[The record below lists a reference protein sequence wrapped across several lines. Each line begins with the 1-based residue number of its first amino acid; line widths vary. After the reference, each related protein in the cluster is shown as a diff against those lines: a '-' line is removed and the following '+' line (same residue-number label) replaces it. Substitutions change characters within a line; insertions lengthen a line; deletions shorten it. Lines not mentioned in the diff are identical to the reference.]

1 MTRGF
6 TLIELMVS
14 ILIGSLI
21 ILASGAVL
29 SSVVSFQTTVQENN
43 KVDTAINEILE
54 LMERDIKRAGFFM
67 PGKVSLADSNVTHIT
82 SLLPVS
88 QSSLTEESV
97 ALTGKTEF
105 HRFLTFTDLGTN
117 QACVLLTYDLNQ
129 DGCIGKAN
137 NGTPCVTTDA
147 TTGKILNNTKN
158 VTDEIFGYRWI
169 KGRDGDGY
177 IATRETGVTRT
188 AIDTCEKPTGSGD
201 GCAAWLFAD
210 KNNGFCSSA
219 NNWTSVTKKNIA
231 IDAFSVKEITNYT
244 EHFIGNGKGALYF
257 PAFKIEITGR
267 IKNSV
272 RAVTLTRIVTLENPA
287 Q

>member
-6 TLIELMVS
+6 TLIELMVA

-29 SSVVSFQTTVQENN
+29 SSVVSFQTSVQENN
-43 KVDTAINEILE
+43 KVEVAINEILE
-54 LMERDIKRAGFFM
+54 LIERDVKRAGFFM

-88 QSSLTEESV
+88 QSSLTAESV

-105 HRFLTFTDLGTN
+105 HRFLTSTDLGTN

-129 DGCIGKAN
+129 DGCIGKAAT
-137 NGTPCVTTDA
+137 GMPCVITDA
-147 TTGKILNNTKN
+147 TTRKVLNNTKN
-158 VTDEIFGYRWI
+158 VTDEVFGYRWI

-177 IATRETGVTRT
+177 IATRETGATRT
-188 AIDTCEKPTGSGD
+188 AIDACEKPTGSGD
-201 GCAAWLFAD
+201 GCAAWVFAD
-210 KNNGFCSSA
+210 KSNGFCSST
-219 NNWTSVTKKNIA
+219 NSWTSVTKKNIA

-244 EHFIGNGKGALYF
+244 DHFTGNGKGALYF
-257 PAFKIEITGR
+257 PAFKIAITGR
-267 IKNSV
+267 IKGSASV
-272 RAVTLTRIVTLENPA
+272 VTLTRIVTLENPA

>member
-1 MTRGF
+1 M
-6 TLIELMVS
+6 
-14 ILIGSLI
+14 
-21 ILASGAVL
+21 
-29 SSVVSFQTTVQENN
+29 
-43 KVDTAINEILE
+43 
-54 LMERDIKRAGFFM
+54 
-67 PGKVSLADSNVTHIT
+67 SLADSNVTHIT

-88 QSSLTEESV
+88 QSSLTAESV

-177 IATRETGVTRT
+177 IATRETGITRT

-219 NNWTSVTKKNIA
+219 NNWTSVTKKILLSMP
-231 IDAFSVKEITNYT
+231 FRLKR
-244 EHFIGNGKGALYF
+244 L
-257 PAFKIEITGR
+257 R
-267 IKNSV
+267 IIPSI
-272 RAVTLTRIVTLENPA
+272 L
-287 Q
+287 